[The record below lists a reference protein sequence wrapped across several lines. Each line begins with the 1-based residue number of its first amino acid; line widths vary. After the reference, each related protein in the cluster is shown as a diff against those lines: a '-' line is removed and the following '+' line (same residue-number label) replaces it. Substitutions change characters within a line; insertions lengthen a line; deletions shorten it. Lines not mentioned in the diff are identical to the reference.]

1 MHPGVASGSDAEVLR
16 AVGVLK
22 VGPRRPHRPSRGLL
36 RVRFGIRVGVRHRV
50 SGVRGFARP
59 VEL

>member
-16 AVGVLK
+16 AVGMLK

-36 RVRFGIRVGVRHRV
+36 RVRVGV
-50 SGVRGFARP
+50 GKG
-59 VEL
+59 